1 MPPSSG
7 AAPAQFSDLA
17 PGDTAGVITMMRQ
30 VMQRIDAGLPSMTE
44 RDTLLASI
52 ADSQSR
58 RLAVW
63 LEGATVR
70 KLVVS
75 DSSGNG
81 PGTGE
86 TDVWFLGGD
95 VAVVQQVS
103 DVYAFDAGRI
113 VLWTDGSLEPRTDVT
128 PDMIMIRESALI
140 DRVRQWLAV
149 LGIPLP

>member
-1 MPPSSG
+1 VPPSAG

-17 PGDTAGVITMMRQ
+17 PGDTAAVISMMRQ
-30 VMQRIDAGLPSMTE
+30 VMQGIDAGLPSMTE
-44 RDTLLASI
+44 RDTLLTPV
-52 ADSQSR
+52 ADSQPR
-58 RLAVW
+58 HVAVW
-63 LEGATVR
+63 LDGGTVR
-70 KLVVS
+70 KLVVG
-75 DSSGNG
+75 DSGGNG
-81 PGTGE
+81 PGAGE

-128 PDMIMIRESALI
+128 HDMIMTRESSLVDEI
-140 DRVRQWLAV
+140 RRRLAV